1 MSAARSFRSVLANR
15 PLVTM
20 ASGHFAV
27 DMYSGT
33 FPVMYPALRSAYGL
47 SLADV
52 GLVALAYTAASS
64 LSQPIFGMIADRYG
78 TRWIGFTQ
86 IWCAM
91 LFATIGFAPS
101 YTMLLA
107 LAFLAG
113 LGSGA
118 FHPMGAME
126 ASVLAAPEQANTS
139 MSMYVSAGTIGFALG
154 PIIGATILWAFGLHG
169 TLVMLVPG
177 LLIGT
182 YLLRVM
188 RRLPDA
194 PVRRRPS
201 RGGRAAIPVAL
212 VAIVVAVMML
222 RQVPVVGVES
232 FLPTWYAELGYSSA
246 FYSTLATVMILSSA
260 VGALGVGQFADRY
273 GRRMVILVTMTL
285 TIPAV
290 WAFITFPGPW
300 AFLFGAMIGFLAS
313 SSGPLLLLM
322 AQQLMKGSAG
332 MASGLILGFGFISGG
347 IAVPLLG
354 AAADASSIPTALY
367 GLLGVVALSL
377 AVAWFLPG
385 ESKVRAVMEQRDA
398 ASSAADPGH
407 EPAINPVAVERPQ
420 AS

>member
-1 MSAARSFRSVLANR
+1 MSAARPFRSVLANR

-86 IWCAM
+86 IWCAV

-101 YTMLLA
+101 YPMLLV
-107 LAFLAG
+107 LAGLAG

-126 ASVLAAPEQANTS
+126 ASALAAPDQANIS

-154 PIIGATILWAFGLHG
+154 PVIGAVILWLFGLHG
-169 TLVMLVPG
+169 TLLMLVPG
-177 LLIGT
+177 ITIGS

-188 RRLPDA
+188 RRRPDA
-194 PVRRRPS
+194 PVRKRVS
-201 RGGRAAIPVAL
+201 RGARAAVPVGL
-212 VAIVVAVMML
+212 VGIVVAVMML

-246 FYSTLATVMILSSA
+246 FYSTLATVMVLSSA
-260 VGALGVGQFADRY
+260 VGSLGVGQFADRF
-273 GRRMVILVTMTL
+273 GRRTVILVTMTM

-347 IAVPLLG
+347 IAVPVLG
-354 AAADASSIPTALY
+354 AAADASSIPAALY

-385 ESKVRAVMEQRDA
+385 EACVRTVMERREEESRSAEFGAEHPVPA
-398 ASSAADPGH
+398 AAGTG
-407 EPAINPVAVERPQ
+407 PQ
-420 AS
+420 PL

>member
-1 MSAARSFRSVLANR
+1 MSAAQSFRSVLANR

-52 GLVALAYTAASS
+52 GMVALAYTAASS
-64 LSQPIFGMIADRYG
+64 LSQPIFGMIADRFG

-86 IWCAM
+86 IWTAV

-101 YTMLLA
+101 YPVLLV
-107 LAFLAG
+107 LAGMAG

-126 ASVLAAPEQANTS
+126 AASLAPPEQGNTS

-154 PIIGATILWAFGLHG
+154 PLIGAVMLGLFGLHG
-169 TLVMLVPG
+169 TVIMLVPG
-177 LLIGT
+177 VSIGL
-182 YLLRVM
+182 YLLTVM
-188 RRLPDA
+188 RSRPGA
-194 PVRRRPS
+194 PVRTRPS
-201 RGGRAAIPVAL
+201 RAAKAAVPIGL
-212 VAIVVAVMML
+212 VAVVVAVMML

-232 FLPTWYAELGYSSA
+232 FLPTWYAELGYSPA
-246 FYSTLATVMILSSA
+246 FYSSLATVMILSSA
-260 VGALGVGQFADRY
+260 MGAIGVGQFADRH
-273 GRRMVILVTMTL
+273 GRRLVILVTMAL

-300 AFLFGAMIGFLAS
+300 AFLFGGMIGFLAS

-377 AVAWFLPG
+377 AVAWFLPT
-385 ESKVRAVMEQRDA
+385 ETRVRAIMAGDGSPSTTMEAGR
-398 ASSAADPGH
+398 
-407 EPAINPVAVERPQ
+407 EPAAPVVAVERAQ
-420 AS
+420 TS

>member
-1 MSAARSFRSVLANR
+1 
-15 PLVTM
+15 M

-33 FPVMYPALRSAYGL
+33 FPVMYPALRAAFGL

-52 GLVALAYTAASS
+52 GMVALAYTAASS

-86 IWCAM
+86 IWSAI
-91 LFATIGFAPS
+91 LFATIGLAPS
-101 YTMLLA
+101 YGVLLV
-107 LAFLAG
+107 LAGLAG

-126 ASVLAAPEQANTS
+126 ASKLAAPEQSNIS

-154 PIIGATILWAFGLHG
+154 PLIGAVILWLFGLRG
-169 TLVMLVPG
+169 TMVMIVPG
-177 LLIGT
+177 LLIGSF
-182 YLLRVM
+182 LLREM
-188 RRLPDA
+188 RRRPDA
-194 PVRRRPS
+194 PARRRAT
-201 RGGRAAIPVAL
+201 GGSRAAIPIGL
-212 VAIVVAVMML
+212 VVIVVAVMML

-246 FYSTLATVMILSSA
+246 FYSTLATVMVLSSA

-273 GRRMVILVTMTL
+273 GRRAVIIVTMLL

-313 SSGPLLLLM
+313 SSAPLLLLM

-332 MASGLILGFGFISGG
+332 VASGLILGFGFISGG

-354 AAADASSIPTALY
+354 AAADATSIPTAMY
-367 GLLGVVALSL
+367 GLLGVVALSIV
-377 AVAWFLPG
+377 VAWFLPT
-385 ESKVRAVMEQRDA
+385 EQRVRGVMDHRDGTQQVEGTHA
-398 ASSAADPGH
+398 GTPSPAPAGATEEMGSAPLT
-407 EPAINPVAVERPQ
+407 
-420 AS
+420 